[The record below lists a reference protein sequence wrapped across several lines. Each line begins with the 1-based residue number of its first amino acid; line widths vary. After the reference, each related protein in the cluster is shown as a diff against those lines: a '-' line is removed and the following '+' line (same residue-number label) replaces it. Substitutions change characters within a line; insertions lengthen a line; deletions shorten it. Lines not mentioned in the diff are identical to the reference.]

1 VADFGIIIGRFFKSI
16 NSYLWI
22 HAICFIFVDIST
34 LVLVALMLFVGGDE
48 GNIIEDGAL
57 EAHKIISIVLGIT
70 VIIQHILGV
79 VVKHFLE
86 STGKENR

>member
-1 VADFGIIIGRFFKSI
+1 
-16 NSYLWI
+16 
-22 HAICFIFVDIST
+22 
-34 LVLVALMLFVGGDE
+34 MLFVGGEE
-48 GNIIEDGAL
+48 GNVIEDGTL